1 MNQSASFCKEKN
13 AFEEYNSLMCLLQQ
27 MSFCAV
33 SLVEY
38 GSEVK

>member
-1 MNQSASFCKEKN
+1 MSQFLSGKN
-13 AFEEYNSLMCLLQQ
+13 AFEEYKRLMCLLQQ

-38 GSEVK
+38 GSKVK